1 MKNLNLKQNKSTLNL
16 LKNTKLDL
24 LKIKSPLSLK
34 LQRLCNS
41 EDEEN
46 KIIFFNNLNV
56 EKRKFNFKIF
66 GNTEI
71 EEKNE
76 ENYKISSN
84 ESQQLKINFDLKESE
99 LSLDNQNLKSQNEIN
114 INQNKIYFNEN
125 QSDDINVVKFFSDM
139 NSKINNINIPISFD
153 KSNSPNNKNKMK
165 NFEEKKNI
173 VIIKYDGIEINQ
185 RFFEDNNN
193 KDKYTEIIKDRLLK
207 ENFINEQ

>member
-114 INQNKIYFNEN
+114 INQK
-125 QSDDINVVKFFSDM
+125 DIF
-139 NSKINNINIPISFD
+139 
-153 KSNSPNNKNKMK
+153 
-165 NFEEKKNI
+165 
-173 VIIKYDGIEINQ
+173 
-185 RFFEDNNN
+185 
-193 KDKYTEIIKDRLLK
+193 
-207 ENFINEQ
+207 